1 MRAKKKVGKISN
13 PVGAG
18 EKGTTYQMQS
28 KTHFKKWK
36 CSSMKHPQPETE
48 KENFQKHNTTVR
60 TTNSN
65 NFTKNYFPIIVI
77 IISLWSKTPHAPN
90 KTPNKRNPLRF

>member
-1 MRAKKKVGKISN
+1 MRAKKKVSKISN

-77 IISLWSKTPHAPN
+77 IITMI
-90 KTPNKRNPLRF
+90 

>member
-1 MRAKKKVGKISN
+1 
-13 PVGAG
+13 
-18 EKGTTYQMQS
+18 
-28 KTHFKKWK
+28 
-36 CSSMKHPQPETE
+36 MKHPQPETE

-77 IISLWSKTPHAPN
+77 IITMI
-90 KTPNKRNPLRF
+90 